1 MFEASR
7 RVKSA
12 STVPDAAALGPSP
25 LAQIDFRSL
34 WSLLRRSQITILSTT
49 AAALLLMVL
58 VVLVVPHRYTATTQI
73 LIDPADLHAVGSDL
87 SPTNQMSDAA
97 VLQVESQVRVLT
109 SDSVLRRVVKAEA
122 LDRDAEFAGRP
133 SLLRGLLGAL
143 GLGPA
148 PATTDSTLAA
158 LTALRRALVVKR
170 AERTYVVD
178 ASVTSKDREKAA
190 RLANAVAQA
199 YLAEQTDVR
208 SDAARQISQSL
219 SARLNEL
226 KDRVREAEERAEAF
240 KAHNNIVGASG
251 QLVNEQ
257 QLSELNNQLGA
268 ARARTAE
275 AKARLDQVERLQQTK
290 GDIGAFPEAVQSPTI
305 TALRSQ
311 YAEIVRREA
320 EQMTSLGARHPAV
333 IEVQAQADRL
343 RRMIEEEV
351 NRTALS
357 ARSEYES
364 AHANEDM
371 LARSLEAL
379 KHNAIVT
386 NEAMVTSR
394 ELDRDVQA
402 SRAVY
407 EAFLVRARETGEQER
422 LDTKNIRVISRADPP
437 LNRSFPPSN
446 LMLALAALVLGVG
459 GGIAITVL
467 RPPRDA
473 AMARS
478 GAGRSPNGRPDQ
490 TEATAKPAAAPKPA
504 SAPRPDVPVLAVLPG
519 ADEPPDLLVV
529 SAPES
534 HFARDIRKVYEAVRA
549 SHKKSGNPSLL
560 VVASQGADDDTA
572 AVALNLAAAGA
583 LTQRVLLIDAD
594 LEQRALTAVDAD
606 QSDAGLVDV
615 AIGRR
620 VLSEVV
626 VRDRET
632 NINLVPFVAPNSRRD
647 RKIKDE
653 DVKLAFAQTK
663 HFDMVIVAA
672 VDSDRDPSGR
682 FFAGLVDHIVLVAR
696 TEDAD
701 AGAIKALVARFGL
714 DARKIRGAIL
724 TSAEAT

>member
-7 RVKSA
+7 QVRSA
-12 STVPDAAALGPSP
+12 STAPDAAALGPSP
-25 LAQIDFRSL
+25 VAQIDFPSL
-34 WSLLRRSQITILSTT
+34 WSLLRRGQNTILVTT
-49 AAALLLMVL
+49 AAALLLMAL

-73 LIDPADLHAVGSDL
+73 LIDPTDLHAVGSDL

-109 SDSVLRRVVKAEA
+109 SDSVLRRVIKAEA
-122 LDRDAEFAGRP
+122 LDRDAEFVGRP

-148 PATTDSTLAA
+148 AATTDSTLTA
-158 LTALRRALVVKR
+158 LAVLRRALVVKR

-178 ASVTSKDREKAA
+178 ASVTSRDPEKAA

-240 KAHNNIVGASG
+240 KARNNIVGASG

-290 GDIGAFPEAVQSPTI
+290 GDIGAFPEAVQSPTV

-333 IEVQAQADRL
+333 IEVQAQAERL

-386 NEAMVTSR
+386 NEAMVTLR
-394 ELDRDVQA
+394 ELERDVQA

-459 GGIAITVL
+459 GGVGITML

-478 GAGRSPNGRPDQ
+478 GAGRSRDGRPDQ
-490 TEATAKPAAAPKPA
+490 TEITAKPAAAPKPA

-529 SAPES
+529 SEPES

-560 VVASQGADDDTA
+560 VVASQGEDDDTA
-572 AVALNLAAAGA
+572 AVALNLAAVGA

-615 AIGRR
+615 AVGRR

-696 TEDAD
+696 TDDAD
-701 AGAIKALVARFGL
+701 AGAIKELVARFGL

-724 TSAEAT
+724 TSAEAA